1 MNCQD
6 AREHFSALL
15 DAHIGLTERVPL
27 EAHLRECEACQKELE
42 GLRLG
47 ERPHPAAWRPNLKL
61 DFFSKAPDFSKALDR
76 MRPTDM
82 VERLRQRLFPRNPVI
97 RRARSRP
104 VLFGKTLEMPR
115 ASHELSPRR
124 SVHARE
130 RVPWRSRPGVARAAK
145 ALASVRGLDIAGP
158 LRRTGS
164 SLHLTLRRVASALES
179 IGESLEVAGKAA
191 LDGGGKALQA
201 AKKALGIGRKAFG
214 LGGKALGT
222 GREALGIGR
231 KAFGL
236 GGKALGTGRE
246 ALGIG
251 RKALGIGGKAF
262 GLGGKALGI
271 GRRVLESARQ
281 MLLLACALAVLLWDH
296 RRIFLPVQARH
307 LRLTAT
313 VLLVSLGA
321 VGLFRYRAEL
331 DLAVRRWVPS
341 APSSGDATLPTRM
354 ASTEPATRPEIP
366 PVTAPVTVVPA
377 PPELHP
383 APAPRAP
390 GRPTPEMPARV
401 VAPPAGTKSAAPP
414 PEPVTPRRAPAP
426 SPPVRDTR
434 VSRVEKPDATKSE
447 RIETPAPKAKNGS
460 AKQDKVAA
468 PAPRR
473 DNPVETR
480 SASAPSA
487 SDARPSLDVV
497 GKLRVKNRSG
507 AERHLAA
514 LLAKAGGTT
523 VSRQRG
529 EKITVIEAVV
539 PNPSY
544 GKFAEGLTRIGSW
557 QVEAGRSPLPDPVRV
572 TLRLAE

>member
-27 EAHLRECEACQKELE
+27 EAHLRECEACQQELE
-42 GLRLG
+42 GLRLS
-47 ERPHPAAWRPNLKL
+47 ERPQPAAWRPNFNFKL
-61 DFFSKAPDFSKALDR
+61 DLVSKALDR
-76 MRPTDM
+76 LRPTDM
-82 VERLRQRLFPRNPVI
+82 VERLRQRLFPPNRVI
-97 RRARSRP
+97 RRARPRP

-115 ASHELSPRR
+115 ASDDLPPRR

-145 ALASVRGLDIAGP
+145 ALESVRGIDIAAP
-158 LRRTGS
+158 LRRAGS
-164 SLHLTLRRVASALES
+164 SLPLILRRVASALDIVRES
-179 IGESLEVAGKAA
+179 LGAGVARAAKALASVRGIDIARPLRRAGLSLHLILRRVASALDIAGESLEAVGKAA

-201 AKKALGIGRKAFG
+201 AEK
-214 LGGKALGT
+214 
-222 GREALGIGR
+222 
-231 KAFGL
+231 
-236 GGKALGTGRE
+236 

-251 RKALGIGGKAF
+251 RKALGIV
-262 GLGGKALGI
+262 
-271 GRRVLESARQ
+271 RRVLESARQ
-281 MLLLACALAVLLWDH
+281 MLLLTCALGVLLWDH

-321 VGLFRYRAEL
+321 VGLFSYRAEL

-341 APSSGDATLPTRM
+341 APSSGDATPPTRM

-377 PPELHP
+377 PPALHP

-390 GRPTPEMPARV
+390 ERPTPEMPPRV
-401 VAPPAGTKSAAPP
+401 AAPPARTKSAAPP

-434 VSRVEKPDATKSE
+434 VSRVEKPEATKPE
-447 RIETPAPKAKNGS
+447 RIETPSPKAKNGS
-460 AKQDKVAA
+460 AKQVMVAA

-473 DNPVETR
+473 DNPVGTA
-480 SASAPSA
+480 SASTPSA
-487 SDARPSLDVV
+487 RGDARSSLDVV
-497 GKLRVKNRSG
+497 GKLRVKSRSG
-507 AERHLAA
+507 AERDLAA

-544 GKFAEGLTRIGSW
+544 GKFAQGLTRIGSW
-557 QVEAGRSPLPDPVRV
+557 QIEAGRSQLPDPVRV
-572 TLRLAE
+572 TVRLAE